1 MDMIKRLIRDVFGF
15 SGRETNGFLILL
27 PLSVLLVSVAP
38 IYSSWLANRDD
49 DPIDNSRYL
58 DSLVSILNPEKK
70 SVRDTL
76 IASMPDRR
84 KRNFFKF
91 DPNTASIA
99 SLQRLGFSKHLSTR
113 IASYRTAGGEFRV
126 KSDLLKIYGIDS
138 SFYKQLYPYIEL
150 PEQITFAEKPR
161 PTTTTKKEHV
171 IFDLNT
177 ADSVQLSTVRGIGPK
192 LAARILKF
200 RNSLGGFIKHD
211 QLNEVY
217 GLDSTVVRELSKAFF
232 IQKNFEPVKL
242 NVNSASEAEL
252 ASHPYIRKKIAKA
265 IITYRFQHGS
275 FSSVDEIRKLNIL
288 SVEEAERLIPYLKIF
303 D

>member
-1 MDMIKRLIRDVFGF
+1 MDIIKRLIRDVFGF
-15 SGRETNGFLILL
+15 SGREINGFLILL
-27 PLSVLLVSVAP
+27 PLSVLLVSIAP
-38 IYSSWLANRDD
+38 IYSSWLANRDENS
-49 DPIDNSRYL
+49 IDNSRYL
-58 DSLVSILNPEKK
+58 DSLVSILNAEKK

-76 IASMPDRR
+76 TASMTVSR
-84 KRNFFKF
+84 KGNFFNF
-91 DPNTASIA
+91 NPNTASIA
-99 SLQRLGFSKHLSTR
+99 SLERLGFPKHLSTR
-113 IASYRTAGGEFRV
+113 IASYRTAGGEFRL

-150 PEQITFAEKPR
+150 PEQIVFTEKPR

-200 RNSLGGFIKHD
+200 RNSLGGFIKHE

-217 GLDSTVVRELSKAFF
+217 GLDSIVVRELSKAFF
-232 IQKNFEPVKL
+232 IQQNFEPVKV

-265 IITYRFQHGS
+265 IITYRFQHEA
-275 FSSVDEIRKLNIL
+275 FSSVDEIRKLSVL
-288 SVEEAERLIPYLKIF
+288 SVEEAERLIPYLKII